1 MTMTAINDAKPVS
14 TERQVVILEGVGRRA
29 TQEELDRL
37 IPFCKEY
44 DRAAA
49 ENVKKRYND
58 LLKKK
63 QNEKAAKK
71 GKQEVKRAI
80 ELVGTGVEL
89 ELSKF
94 ATPKVEKEFIHFDK
108 LPDGTWR
115 LLFNVEGVDIQDIE
129 AFRIVRD

>member
-1 MTMTAINDAKPVS
+1 MAEQQ
-14 TERQVVILEGVGRRA
+14 ERAVQILENVGRRA
-29 TQEELDRL
+29 TQEELDWL

-44 DRAAA
+44 DRITA
-49 ENVKKRYND
+49 ENTKARYDILVQKK
-58 LLKKK
+58 
-63 QNEKAAKK
+63 KK
-71 GKQEVKRAI
+71 GKKETRRAV

-94 ATPKVEKEFIHFDK
+94 ATPKVDKEFIHFDK

-129 AFRIVRD
+129 AFQIIRED